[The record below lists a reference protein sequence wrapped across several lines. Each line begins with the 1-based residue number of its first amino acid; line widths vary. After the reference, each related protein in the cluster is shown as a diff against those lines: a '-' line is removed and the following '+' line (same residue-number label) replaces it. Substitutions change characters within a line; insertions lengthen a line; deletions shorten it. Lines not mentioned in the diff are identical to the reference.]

1 MFKIPA
7 VPTGGKRKM
16 PNLPGPEVLKKYK
29 AENPEK
35 EKIIVSEKGK
45 ERAATVEDEDLKVDY
60 STGKSIYVNLIKLM
74 VYDGGND
81 EEGRFFGGGLNVEQ
95 EQILDIFDKAGPE
108 EGSSAL
114 DLPSLRRQLAKFERT
129 VTKNAEQ
136 RGKWPDDPSRFID
149 SESDLDA
156 SIKLLLPLTQNPPLF
171 YPELIKAGTLPLLTN
186 LLSHENTDIA
196 MDVVEVIQELTD
208 EDVGAEVDDLEGGE
222 GNEERASKT
231 RIAIG
236 ELIDELL
243 NNSLFELLVSNLG
256 RLDEKEDADSQG
268 VFHVLGVFENLLSFM
283 PPLADQIVETTTLLT
298 WLLKR
303 IQVEEYNSNKQYAS
317 EILAILLQESREIVM
332 RVNQEGLDIMLQV
345 LSQYLKK
352 DPTDSEEIEFME
364 NIFGCICSCL
374 AQPEMKTAFLEAEGV
389 ELMVMMMKEKKL
401 AKTRAIKVLDY
412 ALQSEDGC
420 ASCIRFVEALG
431 LKTLFSA
438 FMGKGNSKS
447 KHNAT
452 STIEDEEHMLGI
464 LASLFT
470 NLESDTAPRIRLIAK
485 FVESGYE
492 KVERLLELRE
502 GAEGRLG
509 PVIKEISH
517 ERQVM
522 EANKEEVTEQEE
534 TEWYL
539 RKIDA
544 GLATLQSA
552 DYVLAWVCMEDDG
565 AMTHARLLLSR
576 KGLSFNH
583 VIGVLQELRDNVGDG
598 DESEGDTTAASVQ
611 KMILGELITFLKEL

>member
-1 MFKIPA
+1 MDIDKMFKIPA

-60 STGKSIYVNLIKLM
+60 STVGDQ

-256 RLDEKEDADSQG
+256 RLDEKEDADSQDCG
-268 VFHVLGVFENLLSFM
+268 N
-283 PPLADQIVETTTLLT
+283 DYTL
-298 WLLKR
+298 
-303 IQVEEYNSNKQYAS
+303 NMYAS